1 MIHRIVICQGPGSEE
16 DSHTHEKMYYFI
28 REGPLHRCHLC
39 GQVFKLVRLKD
50 EYSELNEYYSVFF
63 AQIQPFEINEED
75 YEMGMWKNFHDRPN
89 MHHQTT
95 ADSNYY
101 FHVNPDQADHMMVDP
116 AYKLE
121 IMEQAHE
128 TYLAYNLAQREVKTQ
143 QESMYKRFRK
153 PLGKD
158 IYENWWKI
166 ELAIRKFDRWF
177 NRIERY
183 ESRYYLDPEN
193 HDRRENRMLERKR
206 ERWLNTYTYFFGT
219 LTEEE

>member
-1 MIHRIVICQGPGSEE
+1 
-16 DSHTHEKMYYFI
+16 
-28 REGPLHRCHLC
+28 
-39 GQVFKLVRLKD
+39 
-50 EYSELNEYYSVFF
+50 
-63 AQIQPFEINEED
+63 
-75 YEMGMWKNFHDRPN
+75 
-89 MHHQTT
+89 
-95 ADSNYY
+95 
-101 FHVNPDQADHMMVDP
+101 
-116 AYKLE
+116 
-121 IMEQAHE
+121 
-128 TYLAYNLAQREVKTQ
+128 
-143 QESMYKRFRK
+143 MYKRFRK